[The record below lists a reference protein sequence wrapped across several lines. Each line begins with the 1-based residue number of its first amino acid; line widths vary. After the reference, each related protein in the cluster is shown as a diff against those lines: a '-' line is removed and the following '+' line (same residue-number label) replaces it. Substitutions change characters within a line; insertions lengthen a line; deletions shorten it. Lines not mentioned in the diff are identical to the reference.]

1 MNRKI
6 SSFFIIQ
13 SVIGSVILL
22 VFLIVPV
29 TGLSGDVSQD
39 IGPLPKIKAPGPER
53 AALGK
58 LLFFDLRLSGD
69 ANLSCASCHH
79 PDKGWTDGNE
89 LSAAYPGSKY
99 FRNTQTILNM
109 AYKRY
114 FYWDGRLTGKDRAT
128 QVRDKITETHFMNLD
143 GRLMQER
150 LKQVPEYVARFKKAF
165 GGEPSFGKTLKAIA
179 AFEQTL
185 ISQNVPFDSAKISEE
200 AQKGLD
206 LFKGKAGCIQCHNG
220 PMFSDFEPY
229 KLGVP
234 EHPEL
239 FTDPERA
246 TTFRSVLKFLGVPN
260 FENLRKDPGFFIVS
274 KLKKDFGKFLTPS
287 LREVSRTA
295 PYMHNGTIATLEDV
309 VDFKN
314 RGGGEGSEL
323 KPLNLSADEKKA
335 LVAFLNSLSGDEIT
349 VDPPKI
355 PEYQVIANWR
365 KMPN

>member
-1 MNRKI
+1 MNRKT
-6 SSFFIIQ
+6 SSFFIIPP
-13 SVIGSVILL
+13 VIGSVILL
-22 VFLIVPV
+22 MFLIVPV
-29 TGLSGDVSQD
+29 TSLSGDGFQD
-39 IGPLPKIKAPGPER
+39 IGPLPKIKASDPEKVE
-53 AALGK
+53 LGK

-69 ANLSCASCHH
+69 ADLSCASCHQ
-79 PDKGWTDGNE
+79 PEKGWTDGQD

-109 AYKRY
+109 AHKRY

-150 LKQVPEYVARFKKAF
+150 LKQLPEYVARFKKAF
-165 GGEPSFGKTLKAIA
+165 GGEPSFGRTLKAIA

-185 ISQNVPFDSAKISEE
+185 ISQNVPFDSAKISDE

-295 PYMHNGTIATLEDV
+295 PYMHNGTIATLEGV

-335 LVAFLNSLSGDEIT
+335 LVAFLKSLSGDEIT
-349 VDPPKI
+349 VDPPTI

-365 KMPN
+365 GVPN